1 MKSVKFFQHR
11 QTMYVRNLY
20 ISLRGLNC
28 NSRQIAGLQNWHEL
42 CRNFIHYPYFSHREI
57 CMQTSLKAWISTA
70 ALLVSLI
77 LPGAAMALPSIGEPS
92 CGSTPLGGITYFFVQ
107 CSASGN
113 GLSDTLS
120 GNGSVLLSGV
130 FGNSATLDITI
141 QPTVLYLHFQVAGSD
156 LGSIISPSSLSLS
169 LLFAD
174 GSSSSPIGVDIVD
187 SLSNPFDVRF
197 QTTPAAG
204 TRIQGFALG
213 FDCDDGSLG
222 TDCMKTWTLN
232 SLTVDWQVGCGPCDP
247 ANFQSGI
254 QVGRL
259 ASVPEPASLVLLGFG
274 LFGLAVHRRKR

>member
-1 MKSVKFFQHR
+1 MR
-11 QTMYVRNLY
+11 
-20 ISLRGLNC
+20 
-28 NSRQIAGLQNWHEL
+28 
-42 CRNFIHYPYFSHREI
+42 
-57 CMQTSLKAWISTA
+57 TSLKTWIFSA
-70 ALLVSLI
+70 ALMIALI

-141 QPTVLYLHFQVAGSD
+141 QPTVLYLHFRVAGTD
-156 LGSIISPSSLSLS
+156 LGAIISPSSLSLT

-174 GSSSSPIGVDIVD
+174 GTSSSPIGVDLVD
-187 SLSNPFDVRF
+187 SPFDPFDVRF

-213 FDCDDGSLG
+213 FDCDDGGDG
-222 TDCMKTWTLN
+222 TDCMRTWTLN
-232 SLTVDWQVGCGPCDP
+232 NLAVDWQVGCGPCDP

-259 ASVPEPASLVLLGFG
+259 ASVPEPASLVLLGLG
-274 LFGLAVHRRKR
+274 LFGLAVRRRKR